1 MSQRYDYRALIGYA
15 RDALAA
21 SGLDAGHAEIVAET
35 LVEGDLLG
43 HSTHGLALLPRY
55 LRELAAGHMTKAG
68 EPSVV
73 RDHGA
78 SAAWDGKYL
87 PGPVLVRRALAQCTQ
102 RARDTGVATVAIG
115 QSHHVACLAAY
126 LKAVTDEGMAAIIAS
141 SSPATASVAPFGAV
155 AGIYSPNPIAAGWPT
170 GGDPVLV
177 DISASITTNS
187 LVSERVEEGRSL
199 PGAWMIGPDG
209 TASDDPGLL
218 TAEPAGALLPLGGT
232 EYGHK
237 GFALGLIVE
246 MLTAGLA
253 GHGRADAPD
262 QWGASVFVM
271 VVDPEHHGGRA
282 AFERQTGFMAG
293 AARGAKVPDGASAVR
308 LPGERALR
316 LRRQQ
321 MAEGVALS
329 DELLARLR
337 KALPDRP
344 LDASR

>member
-1 MSQRYDYRALIGYA
+1 MSERYDHRALIGYA
-15 RDALAA
+15 HDALAA
-21 SGLDAGHAEIVAET
+21 NGLETGYAQIVAET

-55 LRELAAGHMTKAG
+55 LQELAAGQMTKAG
-68 EPSVV
+68 EPTIV
-73 RDHGA
+73 RDQGA
-78 SAAWDGKYL
+78 SAAWDGNYL
-87 PGPVLVRRALAQCTQ
+87 PGPVLVRRALALCAQ
-102 RARDTGVATVAIG
+102 RARDAGVATVAIG
-115 QSHHVACLAAY
+115 KSHHVACLAAY
-126 LKAVTDEGMAAIIAS
+126 LKAVTDKGMAAIIAS

-155 AGIYSPNPIAAGWPT
+155 EGIYSPNPIAAGWPT

-187 LVSERVEEGRSL
+187 LVSERVEEGRRL
-199 PGAWMIGPDG
+199 PGPWMISPDG
-209 TASDDPGLL
+209 TASDDPALL
-218 TAEPAGALLPLGGT
+218 TAKPAGALLPLGGT

-246 MLTAGLA
+246 MLTAGLS

-271 VVDPEHHGGRA
+271 VVDPAHHGGRA
-282 AFERQTGFMAG
+282 AFERQTGFMAT
-293 AARGAKVPDGASAVR
+293 AARGAAVPDGASAVR

-321 MAEGVALS
+321 ITDGVVLS
-329 DELLARLR
+329 DALLARLR

-344 LDASR
+344 LNASL